1 MEEALVLYPSPPIGH
16 LVSMVELGKLMLTR
30 RPSLSI
36 HILIA
41 ASPYV
46 AGKADKYMATVSAN
60 FPSIDFHHLPT
71 VTPVSTTVTHHE
83 ELTLEVL
90 HLSKPHV
97 HEELRNLSKRYKIHG
112 LVMDFFCSSGLS
124 VANEL
129 DIPGYFFLTSGA
141 CFLAF
146 FLHLPT
152 LHQKTSRSFKDM
164 KDQYLDIPGLPPIL
178 ATDLPNPFLD
188 RDNQAYQHFLDFSTQ
203 FPQASGIMINTFELL
218 ESKVI
223 KAISDGLCVP
233 NNRTPP
239 ISCIGPLIVADDKR
253 GGSGKI
259 SPEDVHECLSWLD
272 SQPSQSVVFLC
283 FGSLGLFTKEQ
294 LWEIATGLENSGQR
308 VVLVEEMKLALSMNE
323 SEDGFVSAD
332 EVEKKVRGL
341 MESTEGKMIRER
353 ASAMKNEAKAALS
366 DGGSSHVALS
376 KLLDIKFVQIILI
389 THPKTGDLRESLK
402 YIYNLYV
409 EYVVKNPIYTPGAP
423 IRCELFNTSLDQYT
437 FSIYL
442 ILTTINIHGGARHTV
457 IDPAIFPFYSQTR
470 HFCTQQSSS
479 IESEETK
486 LAACQRKVNW
496 FGGELLL

>member
-1 MEEALVLYPSPPIGH
+1 MFQSRLVTSMAERLRYERSHYPFQGIQKQFEDGNGGLIASATIQNLILSPIKLLSVVTLTSHPHPKILQCLFLFHLSRRAMEEALVLYPSPPIGH
-16 LVSMVELGKLMLTR
+16 LVSMVELGKLILTR

-97 HEELRNLSKRYKIHG
+97 HEELLNLSKRYKIHG

-129 DIPGYFFLTSGA
+129 DIPGYFFLTSEN
-141 CFLAF
+141 L
-146 FLHLPT
+146 
-152 LHQKTSRSFKDM
+152 QNS
-164 KDQYLDIPGLPPIL
+164 
-178 ATDLPNPFLD
+178 
-188 RDNQAYQHFLDFSTQ
+188 
-203 FPQASGIMINTFELL
+203 PQASGIMINTFELL

-253 GGSGKI
+253 GGNGKI

-294 LWEIATGLENSGQR
+294 LWEIATGLENSEQRFLWVVRNPPSHNQKVAINAQGDPDLDSLLPEGFMERTKERGYVVKSWAPQVEIVNHGSVGGFVTHCGWNSTLEAVCAGVPMVAWPLYAEQRLNR
-308 VVLVEEMKLALSMNE
+308 VVLVEEMKLALSMDE

-341 MESTEGKMIRER
+341 MESEEGEQIRER
-353 ASAMKNEAKAALS
+353 AIAMKEAARAAM
-366 DGGSSHVALS
+366 DEGGSSYTAFS
-376 KLLDIKFVQIILI
+376 KL
-389 THPKTGDLRESLK
+389 
-402 YIYNLYV
+402 
-409 EYVVKNPIYTPGAP
+409 
-423 IRCELFNTSLDQYT
+423 
-437 FSIYL
+437 
-442 ILTTINIHGGARHTV
+442 
-457 IDPAIFPFYSQTR
+457 
-470 HFCTQQSSS
+470 
-479 IESEETK
+479 IESWK
-486 LAACQRKVNW
+486 
-496 FGGELLL
+496 

>member
-16 LVSMVELGKLMLTR
+16 LVSMVELGKLILTR

-97 HEELRNLSKRYKIHG
+97 HEELLRPIQK
-112 LVMDFFCSSGLS
+112 
-124 VANEL
+124 
-129 DIPGYFFLTSGA
+129 
-141 CFLAF
+141 
-146 FLHLPT
+146 
-152 LHQKTSRSFKDM
+152 KTSRSFKDM

-188 RDNQAYQHFLDFSTQ
+188 RDNQAYQQFLDFSTQ

-223 KAISDGLCVP
+223 RAISDGLCVP

-253 GGSGKI
+253 GGNGKI
-259 SPEDVHECLSWLD
+259 SPED
-272 SQPSQSVVFLC
+272 
-283 FGSLGLFTKEQ
+283 
-294 LWEIATGLENSGQR
+294 
-308 VVLVEEMKLALSMNE
+308 
-323 SEDGFVSAD
+323 
-332 EVEKKVRGL
+332 
-341 MESTEGKMIRER
+341 
-353 ASAMKNEAKAALS
+353 NEAKAALS

-376 KLLDIKFVQIILI
+376 KLL
-389 THPKTGDLRESLK
+389 ESWK
-402 YIYNLYV
+402 HEI
-409 EYVVKNPIYTPGAP
+409 
-423 IRCELFNTSLDQYT
+423 
-437 FSIYL
+437 
-442 ILTTINIHGGARHTV
+442 
-457 IDPAIFPFYSQTR
+457 
-470 HFCTQQSSS
+470 
-479 IESEETK
+479 
-486 LAACQRKVNW
+486 
-496 FGGELLL
+496 

>member
-1 MEEALVLYPSPPIGH
+1 MFQSRLVTSMAERLRYERSHYPFQGIQKQFEDGKGGLIASGYSSKPNLIAYKIIVFLHYRSVVTLTSHPHPKILQCLFLFHLSRRAMEEALVLYPSPPIGH
-16 LVSMVELGKLMLTR
+16 LVSMVELGKLILTR

-97 HEELRNLSKRYKIHG
+97 HEELLNLSKRYKIHG

-178 ATDLPNPFLD
+178 ATDMPNPFLD

-223 KAISDGLCVP
+223 RAISDGLCVP

-253 GGSGKI
+253 GGNGKI

-294 LWEIATGLENSGQR
+294 LWEIATGLEKSGQR
-308 VVLVEEMKLALSMNE
+308 FLWVVRNPPSHNLKVAINAQGDPDLDSLLPEGFLERTKERGYVLLIRTGQPPPVNQLLVVIVFKTFANQVVPNWVPRARLAWA
-323 SEDGFVSAD
+323 V
-332 EVEKKVRGL
+332 
-341 MESTEGKMIRER
+341 
-353 ASAMKNEAKAALS
+353 
-366 DGGSSHVALS
+366 
-376 KLLDIKFVQIILI
+376 
-389 THPKTGDLRESLK
+389 
-402 YIYNLYV
+402 
-409 EYVVKNPIYTPGAP
+409 
-423 IRCELFNTSLDQYT
+423 
-437 FSIYL
+437 
-442 ILTTINIHGGARHTV
+442 
-457 IDPAIFPFYSQTR
+457 
-470 HFCTQQSSS
+470 
-479 IESEETK
+479 
-486 LAACQRKVNW
+486 
-496 FGGELLL
+496 

>member
-1 MEEALVLYPSPPIGH
+1 MAERLRYERSHYPFQGIQKEFEDGKGGLIASGYNSKPNLIAYKIIVFLHYRSVVTLTSHPHPNILQCLFLFHLSRTAMEEALVLYPSPPIGH
-16 LVSMVELGKLMLTR
+16 LVSMVELGKLILTR

-83 ELTLEVL
+83 ELTLESSSTYPKGTKV
-90 HLSKPHV
+90 
-97 HEELRNLSKRYKIHG
+97 HG

-164 KDQYLDIPGLPPIL
+164 KDQYLDIPGLPSIL
-178 ATDLPNPFLD
+178 ATDMPNPFLD

-223 KAISDGLCVP
+223 RAISDGLCVP

-239 ISCIGPLIVADDKR
+239 ISCIGPLILGAIHQGTVMGNSYRAGKKWPKVLV
-253 GGSGKI
+253 GGSE
-259 SPEDVHECLSWLD
+259 P
-272 SQPSQSVVFLC
+272 
-283 FGSLGLFTKEQ
+283 
-294 LWEIATGLENSGQR
+294 
-308 VVLVEEMKLALSMNE
+308 
-323 SEDGFVSAD
+323 
-332 EVEKKVRGL
+332 
-341 MESTEGKMIRER
+341 
-353 ASAMKNEAKAALS
+353 
-366 DGGSSHVALS
+366 
-376 KLLDIKFVQIILI
+376 
-389 THPKTGDLRESLK
+389 
-402 YIYNLYV
+402 
-409 EYVVKNPIYTPGAP
+409 
-423 IRCELFNTSLDQYT
+423 T
-437 FSIYL
+437 FS
-442 ILTTINIHGGARHTV
+442 
-457 IDPAIFPFYSQTR
+457 
-470 HFCTQQSSS
+470 
-479 IESEETK
+479 
-486 LAACQRKVNW
+486 
-496 FGGELLL
+496 

>member
-16 LVSMVELGKLMLTR
+16 LVSMVELGKLLLTR

-60 FPSIDFHHLPT
+60 VPSIDFHHLPI
-71 VTPVSTTVTHHE
+71 VTPVSTNITHHE

-97 HEELRNLSKRYKIHG
+97 HEELLNISKRYKIHG
-112 LVMDFFCSSGLS
+112 LVMDFFCTSGLS
-124 VANEL
+124 VATEL
-129 DIPGYFFLTSGA
+129 DIPSYFFITSGA

-146 FLHLPT
+146 FLYLPT
-152 LHQKTSRSFKDM
+152 LHQKTSKSFKDM
-164 KDQYLDIPGLPPIL
+164 KDHYLDIPGLPPLL
-178 ATDLPNPFLD
+178 ASDLPNPFLD
-188 RDNQAYQHFLDFSTQ
+188 RDNQAYQHFLDFATQ

-218 ESKVI
+218 ESRVV

-253 GGSGKI
+253 GGSGKS

-308 VVLVEEMKLALSMNE
+308 FLWVVRNPPSHNLKVAIKEQGDPDLDSLLPEGFLERTKERGYVVKSWAPQVAIVNHSSVGGFVTHCGWNSTLEAVYAGLPMVAWPLYAEQRLNRVVLVEEMKLALSMNE

-341 MESTEGKMIRER
+341 MESKEGKMIRER
-353 ASAMKNEAKAALS
+353 ALAMKNEAKAALS
-366 DGGSSHVALS
+366 EGGSSHVALS
-376 KLLDIKFVQIILI
+376 KLL
-389 THPKTGDLRESLK
+389 ESWK
-402 YIYNLYV
+402 H
-409 EYVVKNPIYTPGAP
+409 EK
-423 IRCELFNTSLDQYT
+423 
-437 FSIYL
+437 
-442 ILTTINIHGGARHTV
+442 
-457 IDPAIFPFYSQTR
+457 
-470 HFCTQQSSS
+470 
-479 IESEETK
+479 
-486 LAACQRKVNW
+486 
-496 FGGELLL
+496 

>member
-16 LVSMVELGKLMLTR
+16 LVSMVELGKLILTR

-71 VTPVSTTVTHHE
+71 VTPASTTVTHHE

-97 HEELRNLSKRYKIHG
+97 HEELLNLSKRYKIHG

-178 ATDLPNPFLD
+178 ATDMPNPFLD
-188 RDNQAYQHFLDFSTQ
+188 RDNQAYQHFLNFSTQ

-294 LWEIATGLENSGQR
+294 LWEIATGLEKSGQRFLWVVRNPPSHNLKVAINAQGDPDLDSLLPEGFLERTKERGYVVKSWAPQVEIVNHGSVGGFVTHCGWNSTLEAVCAGVPMVAWPLYAEQRLNR
-308 VVLVEEMKLALSMNE
+308 VVLVEEMKLALSMDE

-332 EVEKKVRGL
+332 EVEKKVRGI

-376 KLLDIKFVQIILI
+376 KLL
-389 THPKTGDLRESLK
+389 ESWK
-402 YIYNLYV
+402 H
-409 EYVVKNPIYTPGAP
+409 EK
-423 IRCELFNTSLDQYT
+423 
-437 FSIYL
+437 
-442 ILTTINIHGGARHTV
+442 
-457 IDPAIFPFYSQTR
+457 
-470 HFCTQQSSS
+470 
-479 IESEETK
+479 
-486 LAACQRKVNW
+486 
-496 FGGELLL
+496 